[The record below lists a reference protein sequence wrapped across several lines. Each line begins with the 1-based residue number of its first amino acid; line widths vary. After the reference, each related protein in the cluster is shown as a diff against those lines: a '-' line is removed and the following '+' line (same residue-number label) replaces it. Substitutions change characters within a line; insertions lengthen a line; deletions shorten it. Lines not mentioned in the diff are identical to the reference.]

1 MKFSAVVL
9 TLCFSMIAWGQLPKL
24 SIENANSVTTV
35 NTFADTLNGLPFWDD
50 FSTSQNG
57 IDSLKWVNSQNVFIN
72 NSLPVNP
79 PTQYVATFDGINSSG
94 SPYNENASFSG
105 LGDELISAPIDLS
118 STEINQNTVFLSFFW
133 QLQGNG
139 ELPERRD
146 SLSLQFLDVDTI
158 WTSQNINLESNQNAL
173 NGGVENLSRSFNGD
187 PRFQQVIIP
196 VNEDKYF
203 HEGFQFKF
211 SSYSNLSGVYDTW
224 HIDYVYLNSGRS
236 PTDTEHF
243 DRSFSGQPTT
253 LFYPYV
259 EMPAHQFRANPSK
272 YLTSLGASTS
282 NLAGIFFPTEVQ
294 HTITNLI
301 TNQSIS
307 SGFILQYEQDPMDL
321 GREFLGI
328 STDGIDLAQD
338 SITLRST
345 FIHKSGDKR
354 LFEELDTSGDTLF
367 LDVDLKVNDTLTTD
381 YLLHNYFAYDDGSA
395 EFASGVNQIGAELAV
410 QFFVEEQDTL
420 TDIAINF
427 PRINPSS
434 VGQALELRVWG
445 SLESYLRGQPFVVE
459 SSVRDEFQTITLST
473 PLIVTDTFYIGFKQF
488 TNDFV
493 GVGIDRNN
501 LGGAD
506 KIYSRTSDEW
516 VQNNRLQGSFLMRPI
531 FRDSKDFVLASEKIE
546 LNIYPNPIE
555 NQFRIE
561 GSYDAITVMD
571 LGGKEVYSSKQNSIH
586 DISKLSPGL
595 YLIKILSK
603 NTVQH
608 QKIIKR

>member
-9 TLCFSMIAWGQLPKL
+9 TLCFSKIAWRQLPKL